1 MQHHIIKSLLFSA
14 YSLHLICFQR
24 CSSPFQGSL
33 SKVHRTF
40 FTLALGAMLLT
51 SFRPITKG
59 EHELVGSWQ
68 YVKSAVAIHWD
79 DPAPFHD
86 SSAQDEKESE
96 RKDMTINADGSM
108 TMMARDI
115 ESGRVY
121 RDGDN
126 CAMKFKNYDLTW
138 VLSAATDSLKVM
150 SPSGGSEMW
159 RIDQLD
165 GNTLVY
171 VVDKP
176 FESHIGSGILTY
188 TYTYRRR

>member
-1 MQHHIIKSLLFSA
+1 MQHHIIKSLAAFVM
-14 YSLHLICFQR
+14 
-24 CSSPFQGSL
+24 G
-33 SKVHRTF
+33 
-40 FTLALGAMLLT
+40 ALLLT
-51 SFRPITKG
+51 AFRPMPKG
-59 EHELVGSWQ
+59 EHELVSSWQ
-68 YVKSAVAIHWD
+68 YVKSAVAIHWGN
-79 DPAPFHD
+79 PAPFHD
-86 SSAQDEKESE
+86 SAAQDEEKSE

-115 ESGRVY
+115 DSS
-121 RDGDN
+121 
-126 CAMKFKNYDLTW
+126 AMKFKSYDLTW
-138 VLSAATDSLKVM
+138 VFSAATDSLKVM
-150 SPSGGSEMW
+150 SPSGGSETW

>member
-1 MQHHIIKSLLFSA
+1 MQHHILKSLLFSA
-14 YSLHLICFQR
+14 
-24 CSSPFQGSL
+24 SL

-40 FTLALGAMLLT
+40 FTLAMGAMLLT
-51 SFRPITKG
+51 SFRPMPKG
-59 EHELVGSWQ
+59 EHELVGNWQ
-68 YVKSAVAIHWD
+68 YVKSAVAIRWD

-86 SSAQDEKESE
+86 SAAKDEEKPE

-108 TMMARDI
+108 TMVARDI
-115 ESGRVY
+115 EIGRVY
-121 RDGDN
+121 RDGDS

-138 VLSAATDSLKVM
+138 VFYAEPDSLKVM
-150 SPSGGSEMW
+150 SPSGGSETW

>member
-1 MQHHIIKSLLFSA
+1 MKHHIIKSLA
-14 YSLHLICFQR
+14 A
-24 CSSPFQGSL
+24 
-33 SKVHRTF
+33 V
-40 FTLALGAMLLT
+40 ALGAMLLT
-51 SFRPITKG
+51 AFRPMLKG

-86 SSAQDEKESE
+86 SSAQDEEKPE

-108 TMMARDI
+108 TMIARDI

-121 RDGDN
+121 RDGDS
-126 CAMKFKNYDLTW
+126 CAMKFKSYDLTW
-138 VLSAATDSLKVM
+138 VLSAATDSLKVI
-150 SPSGGSEMW
+150 SPSGGSETW

-165 GNTLVY
+165 ENSLVY

-188 TYTYRRR
+188 TYTYRRK

>member
-14 YSLHLICFQR
+14 
-24 CSSPFQGSL
+24 SL

-40 FTLALGAMLLT
+40 FTLAMGAMLLT
-51 SFRPITKG
+51 SFRPMPKG

-79 DPAPFHD
+79 NPAPFHD
-86 SSAQDEKESE
+86 SAAQEEEKSE

-108 TMMARDI
+108 TMVARDV

-121 RDGDN
+121 RDGDS
-126 CAMKFKNYDLTW
+126 CAMKFKSYDLTW

-159 RIDQLD
+159 RIDQLED
-165 GNTLVY
+165 
-171 VVDKP
+171 
-176 FESHIGSGILTY
+176 E
-188 TYTYRRR
+188 RRRDTDDFRQRRDE